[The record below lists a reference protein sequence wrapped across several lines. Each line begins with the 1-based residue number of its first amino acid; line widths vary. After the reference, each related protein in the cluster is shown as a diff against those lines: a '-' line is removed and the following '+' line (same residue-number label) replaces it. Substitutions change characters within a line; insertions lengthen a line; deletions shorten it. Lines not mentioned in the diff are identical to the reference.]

1 MYLLDTNICIYII
14 KRKPQEVLTTLK
26 EKSKSGIAVSSLT
39 VAELEYGIEKS
50 DAKEKNRI
58 SLIELLSIFTI
69 IPFDDRD
76 AAEYGRIRA
85 DLERKGTVIGE
96 IDMLLAAQSRCKKL
110 IFVTNNVREF
120 SRVQNLRLENWVS
133 SQGK

>member
-14 KRKPQEVLTTLK
+14 KRKPKEVLTTLK

-85 DLERKGTVIGE
+85 DLERKGRVIGE

-110 IFVTNNVREF
+110 IFVTNNIREF

>member
-14 KRKPQEVLTTLK
+14 KRKPQEVLATLK
-26 EKSKSGIAVSSLT
+26 KKSKSGIAVSSLT

-50 DAKEKNRI
+50 DARERNRI
-58 SLIELLSIFTI
+58 SLIELLSIFAI

-76 AAEYGRIRA
+76 AVEYGKIRA

-96 IDMLLAAQSRCKKL
+96 IDMLLAAQSRCKNL

-120 SRVQNLRLENWVS
+120 SRVQNLRLENWVM
-133 SQGK
+133 

>member
-1 MYLLDTNICIYII
+1 MTYLLDTNICIDII
-14 KRKPQEVLTTLK
+14 KRKPQEVLATLK
-26 EKSKSGIAVSSLT
+26 EKSKSGIVVSSLT

-50 DAKEKNRI
+50 DAKERNRI

-76 AAEYGRIRA
+76 AVEYGKIRA

-96 IDMLLAAQSRCKKL
+96 IDMLLAAQTRCKKL

-120 SRVQNLRLENWVS
+120 SRVENLRLENWADS
-133 SQGK
+133 

>member
-85 DLERKGTVIGE
+85 DLERKGRVIRE

-120 SRVQNLRLENWVS
+120 SRVQNLRLENWVN

>member
-1 MYLLDTNICIYII
+1 M
-14 KRKPQEVLTTLK
+14 
-26 EKSKSGIAVSSLT
+26 
-39 VAELEYGIEKS
+39 EYGIEKS

-85 DLERKGTVIGE
+85 DLERKGRVIGE

-120 SRVQNLRLENWVS
+120 SRVQNLRLENWVN

>member
-69 IPFDDRD
+69 ISFDDRD

-85 DLERKGTVIGE
+85 DLERKGRVIGE

-120 SRVQNLRLENWVS
+120 SRVQNLRLENWVN